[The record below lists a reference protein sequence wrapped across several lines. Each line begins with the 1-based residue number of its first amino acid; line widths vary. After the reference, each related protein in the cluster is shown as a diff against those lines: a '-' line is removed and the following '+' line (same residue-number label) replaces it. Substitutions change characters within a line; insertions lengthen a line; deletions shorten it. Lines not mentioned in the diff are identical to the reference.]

1 MNTETN
7 PARHSFR
14 WRALTGCA
22 LAALAGC
29 QMTPPKPDAAQSAPA
44 QAATRS
50 APAATP
56 AAPVPQAAP
65 IPMPKPQATAPAP
78 AAAAAPPPILPF
90 DEAVLLAANNL
101 FSNVKVEPGAV
112 GRSGGKLPLVIDP
125 LVDGNSGVQSVATET
140 MEERIRSLV
149 NSKYQD
155 KFALQPFS
163 TASLAKAPLLF
174 IGTFT
179 ALSNANKPGN
189 DWNRVCLAL
198 VDLRTGIIVSKG
210 FARAAKEGVDMTP
223 TAFFLDSPAW
233 APDPAVNG
241 YIKTC
246 QGPKTGDPVNPAYWD
261 RIMAAAMINDGIK
274 AYNDGHYDE
283 ALDLYRGVMRQPG
296 GDQLRVYNGMY
307 LSAAKLGKKDEAAD
321 AFTRIVDFG
330 LAQNQLGLK
339 FLFRPGSTLF
349 LADPQISGPY
359 HMWLGKLAERSAQ
372 RTACLEIDGHTS
384 RTGPEPLNQR
394 LSLMRA
400 QTIER
405 RIDAAAPA
413 LAQRTTAAGKGS
425 SQNIS
430 GLGTDDVRDALD
442 RRVEFKVKDCAL

>member
-1 MNTETN
+1 MRNLN
-7 PARHSFR
+7 VI
-14 WRALTGCA
+14 RAPYCLRLHW
-22 LAALAGC
+22 LAAGVLAAAALSGC
-29 QMTPPKPDAAQSAPA
+29 ETAPA
-44 QAATRS
+44 QGNAAGTTPTVARSTGAS
-50 APAATP
+50 APSTTAASA
-56 AAPVPQAAP
+56 AAP
-65 IPMPKPQATAPAP
+65 KP
-78 AAAAAPPPILPF
+78 AAAPLPVLPF
-90 DEAVLLAANNL
+90 DEAVLVAANAL
-101 FSNVKVEPGAV
+101 FSNVKVDPGAV
-112 GRSGGKLPLVIDP
+112 GRSAAKLPLVIDP

-140 MEERIRSLV
+140 MEQRITDLV
-149 NSKYQD
+149 NSRYGD
-155 KFALQPFS
+155 KFNLEPFS

-174 IGTFT
+174 IGTLT
-179 ALSNANKPGN
+179 ALGNDNKPGQ
-189 DWNRVCLAL
+189 DWHRVCLAL
-198 VDLRTGIIVSKG
+198 VDLRTGVIVSKG
-210 FARAAKEGVDMTP
+210 FARAAKDGVDLTP

-283 ALDLYRGVMRQPG
+283 ALDLYRGVSRQPG

-307 LSAAKLGKKDEAAD
+307 LAAAKLGKKDEAAD

-339 FLFRPGSTLF
+339 FLFRPGSTQF
-349 LADPQISGPY
+349 LANPQISGPY
-359 HMWLGKLAERSAQ
+359 HMWLGKVAQRSAQ

-384 RTGPEPLNQR
+384 KTGPEPMNER

-405 RIDAAAPA
+405 RIDAAAPT
-413 LAQRTTAAGKGS
+413 LARRTTSAGKGS
-425 SQNIS
+425 SQTIS
-430 GLGTDDVRDALD
+430 GLGTDDARDALD
-442 RRVEFKVKDCAL
+442 RRVEFKVRDCAS